1 MKVKKFQAGTMPEV
15 MKKVKKELGTDAV
28 ILNSKPIKV
37 GGVLGLFKKSHV
49 EVIAAVDP
57 TIEHVPKKETKT
69 EMKGD
74 FSGQNAPNDEL
85 LKELKSLKAMIQTQH
100 HQPSYPAAIE
110 SIHRHLVSQEV
121 EPMLAKELADELQK
135 LTANRDISDEQW
147 TNLAEDELQKKLTH
161 LSFGHESF
169 KKQYVHLVGPTGVGK
184 TTTVAKIAA
193 DALLNKH
200 LKVAFI
206 TTDTYR
212 IAAIDQLKTY
222 AKILDIPL
230 EVAYSLEDYIQA
242 REKFEDYDLVLIDTA
257 GRNFR
262 DAHYVNELRKVVDF
276 TEDTE
281 TYLVLSLTSKYP
293 DMSNIYQQ
301 FADIPIKKLIFTKE
315 DETSRM
321 GGAISMAVNHNI
333 GVAYVTYGQNVPDDI
348 KPASRKSLVR
358 SVMEA
363 AANG

>member
-15 MKKVKKELGTDAV
+15 MKKVKKELGTDAI

-49 EVIAAVDP
+49 EVIAAIDP
-57 TIEHVPKKETKT
+57 TAESVPNKETKT
-69 EMKGD
+69 GMKAD
-74 FSGQNAPNDEL
+74 FSRQNTPNNEL
-85 LKELKSLKAMIQTQH
+85 LKEVKSLKAMIQIQH
-100 HQPSYPAAIE
+100 NRTSYPAAIE

-121 EPMLAKELADELQK
+121 EPKLAKEIADELQK
-135 LTANRDISDEQW
+135 LPAHGDISDEQW
-147 TNLAEDELQKKLTH
+147 MNLAGDELQKRLTH
-161 LSFGHESF
+161 LPFGHHSF

-193 DALLNKH
+193 DALLNKR

-242 REKFEDYDLVLIDTA
+242 REKFGDYDLVLIDTA

-281 TYLVLSLTSKYP
+281 TYLVLSLTSKYL
-293 DMSNIYQQ
+293 DMSDIYRQ
-301 FADIPIKKLIFTKE
+301 FADISIEKLIFTKE
-315 DETSRM
+315 DETSGM

-348 KPASRKSLVR
+348 KPASIDSLVR
-358 SVMEA
+358 SVLEA
-363 AANG
+363 AVNG